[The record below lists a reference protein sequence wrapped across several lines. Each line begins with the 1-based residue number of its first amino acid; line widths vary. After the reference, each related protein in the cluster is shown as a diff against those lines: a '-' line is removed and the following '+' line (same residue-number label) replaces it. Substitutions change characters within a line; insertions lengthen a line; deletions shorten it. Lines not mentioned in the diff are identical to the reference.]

1 MIRKYFDH
9 PLRDLNSFHV
19 EERADCIIEFDRK
32 EDLDE
37 IFAEGNT
44 TENWYVLGGG
54 NNILFTKRFEGTLI
68 HPAGRNITVLTENA
82 EQLTVEVE
90 SAVEWDNFVAW
101 CVERELW
108 GAENLSLIPGKVGAS
123 PVQNIGAYGAEAKDV
138 ISRVHYFDTVEH
150 KHLSLTNA
158 ECRFAYRDSIFKQ
171 ELRGRA
177 IITSV
182 EFTLSKIPQPNL
194 GYGDLA
200 RETEA
205 RGGATLKNIREAVC
219 AIRRSKLPDTAV
231 LGNAGSFFK
240 NPVITAEHFAHIE
253 AAAKAEYG
261 PDYKVPHYDLPD
273 GTVKVPAAWMIEQ
286 CGWKGRRSGGAAVYD
301 KQPLVIV
308 NYTGDAYPEEIVGL
322 ERRIIASVKA
332 KFDIDLHPEVEHI

>member
-1 MIRKYFDH
+1 MIKRYFDH

-19 EERADCIIEFDRK
+19 EERADCIIEFDSA
-32 EDLDE
+32 EELDD
-37 IFAEGNT
+37 IFANEAP
-44 TENWYVLGGG
+44 EKWYVLGGG
-54 NNILFTKRFEGTLI
+54 NNILFTQRYEGTLI
-68 HPAGRNITVLTENA
+68 HPAGYKITVLDENS

-90 SAVEWDNFVAW
+90 AAVEWDDFVAW

-108 GAENLSLIPGKVGAS
+108 GAENLSLIPGTIGAA

-138 ISRVHYFDTVEH
+138 ISRVHYFDTVER

-182 EFTLSKIPQPNL
+182 EFTLNKLPQPNL

-205 RGGATLKNIREAVC
+205 RGGATLKNIRDAVC
-219 AIRRSKLPDTAV
+219 SIRRSKLPDTAV

-240 NPVITAEHFAHIE
+240 NPIVESGVAEALMAKYENMPTYPTATPDKRKLAAGWLIDQAGMKGYRTGNVGVHDRQALVLVNHGGATGGEVMALARDVQSRVAEKFGVEIE
-253 AAAKAEYG
+253 AE
-261 PDYKVPHYDLPD
+261 
-273 GTVKVPAAWMIEQ
+273 
-286 CGWKGRRSGGAAVYD
+286 
-301 KQPLVIV
+301 V
-308 NYTGDAYPEEIVGL
+308 NVL
-322 ERRIIASVKA
+322 
-332 KFDIDLHPEVEHI
+332 

>member
-32 EDLDE
+32 EDLDD
-37 IFAEGNT
+37 IFAEGST
-44 TENWYVLGGG
+44 PENWYVLGGG

-90 SAVEWDNFVAW
+90 SAVEWDDFVAW

-108 GAENLSLIPGKVGAS
+108 GAENLSLIPGNVGAS

-138 ISRVHYFDTVEH
+138 ISRVHYFDTVEC
-150 KHLSLTNA
+150 KHCTLTNE
-158 ECRFAYRDSIFKQ
+158 ECHFAYRDSIFKR

-182 EFTLSKIPQPNL
+182 EFCLSKLPKVNL

-240 NPVITAEHFAHIE
+240 NPIVDAEVAEALMAKYENMPNYPAANPEKRKLAAGWLIDQAGMKGYRTGNVGVHDRQALVLVNHGGATGGEVMSLAHHVQQCVAEKFGVEIE
-253 AAAKAEYG
+253 AE
-261 PDYKVPHYDLPD
+261 
-273 GTVKVPAAWMIEQ
+273 
-286 CGWKGRRSGGAAVYD
+286 
-301 KQPLVIV
+301 V
-308 NYTGDAYPEEIVGL
+308 NVL
-322 ERRIIASVKA
+322 
-332 KFDIDLHPEVEHI
+332 